1 MQVEFLDKTL
11 VYLVGGAVGG
21 VVLFAY
27 GFALW
32 RRKRLIEDTPTSKVR
47 SMPMGRVEI
56 HGRAQEKAE
65 LTAPITG
72 SSCVYYRYKVEE
84 RRGSGKNERW
94 VTVESGDSSAWGFY
108 LEDDTG
114 SVLIEPER
122 AEILLEPD
130 YQETNPVY
138 GGALQGFVQERGLER
153 RSWLGW
159 RRRMRF
165 SEWHIA
171 PGDELYV
178 LGVAQARA
186 GIAQERRARIAEKL
200 RALKSDPEAMAHL
213 DLDAD
218 GSVSAEEWEVARR
231 LAVQQVHQEGVEDR
245 VSVGRDSDGNAP
257 FFISDRDE
265 KAVVGRLRWQVA
277 GSVYGGAS
285 LTLVC
290 LGFLLN
296 RFGLLGGL

>member
-1 MQVEFLDKTL
+1 MQIEWLDKTFMVL
-11 VYLVGGAVGG
+11 AGGVVGG
-21 VVLFAY
+21 VVLFVY
-27 GFALW
+27 GFVVW

-47 SMPMGRVEI
+47 SMSMGRVEI

-65 LTAPITG
+65 LTAPLTG
-72 SSCVYYRYKVEE
+72 RACVYYRYQVEE
-84 RRGSGKNERW
+84 RRRSGKHTRW
-94 VTVESGDSSAWGFY
+94 ATVESGDSSAWGFY

-114 SVLIEPER
+114 RVLIEPED
-122 AEILLEPD
+122 AQLLLEPD
-130 YQETNPVY
+130 FRETNPVY
-138 GGALQGFVQERGLER
+138 HGSLGSFVQEHGLDR
-153 RSWLGW
+153 RSWLGGH
-159 RRRMRF
+159 RRMRF
-165 SEWHIA
+165 TEWHIA

-178 LGVAQARA
+178 LGVAQERG
-186 GIAQERRARIAEKL
+186 GIARERRARIAGKL
-200 RALKSDPEAMAHL
+200 RALKADPEAMAHL
-213 DLDAD
+213 DTDGD

-231 LAVQQVHQEGVEDR
+231 LAVQQVQQEGVEDR